1 MNNRF
6 HLSGIGAVSLMMV
19 IAILLLTIFAIL
31 TLMTA
36 NNSYELTQ
44 NLAQSVNNYYK
55 ADKEATNILA
65 TIIQTAPTANNIP
78 QSINGI
84 AIFSSESNIIKYNCP
99 IDDRQTL
106 NVMIAL
112 NDKNHKI
119 VLWQTEYI
127 ADWIIDNRI
136 EVWNG
141 E

>member
-1 MNNRF
+1 MNNRY
-6 HLSGIGAVSLMMV
+6 HLSGIGAVSLIMV
-19 IAILLLTIFAIL
+19 IAVLLLTIFAIL

-36 NNSYELTQ
+36 NNEYELTQ

-65 TIIQTAPTANNIP
+65 TIIQTAPTAKNIP
-78 QSINGI
+78 ESINGI
-84 AIFSSESNIIKYNCP
+84 AIFSSESNIIKYTCP

-106 NVMIAL
+106 NVVIAL
-112 NDKNHKI
+112 NDKKHEI
-119 VLWQTEYI
+119 ILWQTEYI
-127 ADWIIDNRI
+127 ADWTIDNKI